1 MKRVLPHFSGS
12 LGQFP
17 TLTYFAKNEIIYFYY
32 CPILVMAIFNITY
45 SKPPISSNFLIFPGL
60 VFTISAIFYPF
71 GKNSFLVIFF
81 SFFFFFF
88 FQSSGRNVRLRT
100 SYGVFSLTYIF
111 WWLLKVFLFLLLSL
125 ALNSEIC
132 KSSFPNH
139 FFELILYVISYCS
152 LSDSHYLTWSSLLV
166 NLNTN
171 ILPGCL
177 KNNKQNSKMVYLEI
191 LRYLIIQVEIIL
203 LLIFSVFHFFLCWDQ
218 LSI

>member
-17 TLTYFAKNEIIYFYY
+17 TLTYFAKNGIIYFYY
-32 CPILVMAIFNITY
+32 CPILVLAIFNITY
-45 SKPPISSNFLIFPGL
+45 SKPPISSNVLIFLGL
-60 VFTISAIFYPF
+60 VFTISAIFYPL
-71 GKNSFLVIFF
+71 GKNSFLVI
-81 SFFFFFF
+81 FFFFF
-88 FQSSGRNVRLRT
+88 FQSSGRNVRLRA

-125 ALNSEIC
+125 ALNSEIFIP
-132 KSSFPNH
+132 KPL
-139 FFELILYVISYCS
+139 FELLLYVISYCS
-152 LSDSHYLTWSSLLV
+152 LSDSHYLTWSGVLV

-191 LRYLIIQVEIIL
+191 LRYLIFHVEIIH